1 MNISDLSIR
10 QKNDLAS
17 CFAYVAAQ
25 ELDLN
30 ITDVASWINYGGE
43 KIDLP
48 DEWSFTGYLEEEE
61 DASEEEIDKAEREGE
76 ISEEAQKIAIDVLT
90 IKFKLLIELNPE
102 IFLKDIKL
110 FRNIKNILWQ
120 EFEDL
125 AICDGD
131 SDDWNEFIDRV
142 NDFE

>member
-1 MNISDLSIR
+1 MNIDDLSIR

-48 DEWSFTGYLEEEE
+48 GEWSFTGYLEEEE
-61 DASEEEIDKAEREGE
+61 DASEEEIDKAEREGV
-76 ISEEAQKIAIDVLT
+76 ISEEAQKIA
-90 IKFKLLIELNPE
+90 KELYSRYNE
-102 IFLKDIKL
+102 KQRSAKDKKY
-110 FRNIKNILWQ
+110 IKNL
-120 EFEDL
+120 L
-125 AICDGD
+125 
-131 SDDWNEFIDRV
+131 DWY
-142 NDFE
+142 